1 MSKYFVNSIGAML
14 LLSVSS
20 GALAALSEAEA
31 EALVRDGIAGD
42 WSSAQI
48 IEMLVEQGLTLEQA
62 AVAAVNAST
71 GDEQIDLAKA
81 AVCASED
88 IPEAERVGNVAMG
101 IVGAG
106 TAFQEIEGAV
116 ETYETTGCLAYS
128 ERRAPTS
135 YSPRSTGST
144 GGINVDVPGGSPGR
158 PPAGTRPPGSPSS

>member
-1 MSKYFVNSIGAML
+1 MNKYFINSMGAL
-14 LLSVSS
+14 LLLGASS
-20 GALAALSEAEA
+20 WAAAALTEAEA
-31 EALVRDGIAGD
+31 EALVRDGIAGN

-106 TAFQEIEGAV
+106 SAYQEIEGAI
-116 ETYETTGCLAYS
+116 ENYETTGCLAYA

-135 YSPRSTGST
+135 YAPRSTGTT
-144 GGINVDVPGGSPGR
+144 GGINVDVPGGIPG
-158 PPAGTRPPGSPSS
+158 RPPGSPSS